1 MYNVMLV
8 DDDYP
13 VIELLSE
20 AISWNELGL
29 NLMGSYE
36 NGMSAWEDAKSS
48 PPDILIT
55 DIGMPKMNGLELS
68 ARIKEVKAD
77 VRIAILSCHNEF
89 QYAQQAMRLNV
100 QDYLLKDT
108 LDPEELAQL
117 LRRFKQAMDEEAQK
131 GWERS
136 RMIHLVDES
145 KELRKEQS
153 LKNFIHQPLLSPEK
167 WRHELSEYGILK
179 PGSHCLPVVGHLED
193 VRDIKHRFASNQTL
207 HFALGNVL
215 REVLEQLNPS
225 AVHVIYDAKSSLLL
239 FSYRPGLGS
248 NIYDDAAACLKEVQ
262 RTLERVLRI
271 RMSFLIGRGCAEP
284 EGLKAGLNEL
294 LASRQQR
301 FYLEP
306 QEISK
311 LNGALEQKSLHG
323 DPDLF
328 IYYDR
333 ASSELRESLLGKEGS
348 GAARDTVDR
357 WIAWIQGKR
366 YAPESVKDWVLKL
379 LLDLKLRLHLLHSLS
394 PAYTADALHKEIM
407 DMDSLN
413 ELKSW
418 LYDYLESTMQAMDRG
433 FGGSR
438 RSEVAEACKYVSLR
452 LDQRITLD
460 EVAGCLH
467 LNPSYFSRM
476 FKKETGV
483 TFIEYVTRMKMERA
497 KELLRQTDRTVG
509 EICESLAYDNVS
521 YFSKT
526 FKAYAGVT
534 PVEFRN
540 G

>member
-1 MYNVMLV
+1 M
-8 DDDYP
+8 
-13 VIELLSE
+13 
-20 AISWNELGL
+20 
-29 NLMGSYE
+29 
-36 NGMSAWEDAKSS
+36 
-48 PPDILIT
+48 
-55 DIGMPKMNGLELS
+55 
-68 ARIKEVKAD
+68 
-77 VRIAILSCHNEF
+77 
-89 QYAQQAMRLNV
+89 
-100 QDYLLKDT
+100 
-108 LDPEELAQL
+108 
-117 LRRFKQAMDEEAQK
+117 
-131 GWERS
+131 
-136 RMIHLVDES
+136 
-145 KELRKEQS
+145 
-153 LKNFIHQPLLSPEK
+153 
-167 WRHELSEYGILK
+167 K

-193 VRDIKHRFASNQTL
+193 IRDIKHRFASNQTL

-271 RMSFLIGRGCAEP
+271 RMSFLIGRGCADP
-284 EGLKAGLNEL
+284 ESLKAGLNGL

-311 LNGALEQKSLHG
+311 LNGALEQNSLHG

-348 GAARDTVDR
+348 GAVRDTVDR

-418 LYDYLESTMQAMDRG
+418 LHDYLESTMQAMDRG
-433 FGGSR
+433 FGAAEDRKWRRPANTCPFGLTRGSR
-438 RSEVAEACKYVSLR
+438 WMKLR
-452 LDQRITLD
+452 AVCT
-460 EVAGCLH
+460 
-467 LNPSYFSRM
+467 
-476 FKKETGV
+476 
-483 TFIEYVTRMKMERA
+483 
-497 KELLRQTDRTVG
+497 
-509 EICESLAYDNVS
+509 
-521 YFSKT
+521 
-526 FKAYAGVT
+526 
-534 PVEFRN
+534 
-540 G
+540 

>member
-20 AISWNELGL
+20 TISWNELGL

-36 NGMSAWEDAKSS
+36 NGMSAWEHARTQ

-117 LRRFKQAMDEEAQK
+117 LRRFKQAMDEEVQK

-145 KELRKEQS
+145 RELRKEQS
-153 LKNFIHQPLLSPEK
+153 FKNFIHQPLLSPEK
-167 WRHELSEYGILK
+167 WQHELSEYGVLR
-179 PGSHCLPVVGHLED
+179 PGHHCLPVIGYLED
-193 VRDIKHRFASNQTL
+193 ARDIKHRFASNQTL
-207 HFALGNVL
+207 HFALSNVL
-215 REVLEQLNPS
+215 REVLDDLNPD
-225 AVHVIYDAKSSLLL
+225 AVHVGYDAKTSLLL
-239 FSYRPGLGS
+239 FSYAPGLKN
-248 NIYDDAAACLKEVQ
+248 NIYDEVAACLQGV
-262 RTLERVLRI
+262 RATLTSVLRI
-271 RMSFLIGRGCAEP
+271 RMSFLVGSGCASP
-284 EGLKAGLNEL
+284 EGLKLGLNEL
-294 LASRQQR
+294 LACEHQR

-306 QEISK
+306 GEVSRSLGSREK
-311 LNGALEQKSLHG
+311 PGLGRASDPFVHYEQ
-323 DPDLF
+323 
-328 IYYDR
+328 
-333 ASSELRESLLGKEGS
+333 ASSELRESLLSKD
-348 GAARDTVDR
+348 AFDAVRDTADR
-357 WIAWIQGKR
+357 WIAWIQENR
-366 YAPESVKDWVLKL
+366 FAPELVKDWVLKL
-379 LLDLKLRLHLLHSLS
+379 LLDMKLRLHLLQSLS

-413 ELKSW
+413 ELRSW
-418 LYDYLESTMQAMDRG
+418 LYAHLESTAQALGGG

-438 RSEVAEACKYVSLR
+438 RSEVADACKYVSLR
-452 LDQRITLD
+452 LDRRITLD
-460 EVAGCLH
+460 EVAGSLH
-467 LNPSYFSRM
+467 LNPSYFSRL
-476 FKKETGV
+476 FKKETGI

-497 KELLRQTDRTVG
+497 KDQLRQTDRTVG
-509 EICESLAYDNVS
+509 EICESLAYDYVS
-521 YFSKT
+521 YFSKI

-534 PVEFRN
+534 PIEYRS